1 MRPFAIIDGSRRERK
16 ASRRFFRHPQTT
28 SAPRSTASTIAGMSR
43 GSFCRSPS
51 EVTMIRPRAWSN
63 PAAKAAV
70 CPKFLRKRM
79 TVRCGSTACNRARV
93 SKLSSVLPSSMT
105 MSSYE
110 RPQARSVF
118 DSSACSSPSDA
129 ASFRTGITT
138 DRSTIVMILS
148 GFAASGFAPEHISGK
163 GGNQDAHEGQRR
175 FGPVLGHIGAG
186 PAAVPDRQIPERD
199 VADGASDRDRG
210 RKSDCADADDA
221 GEQDEDLERRGRR
234 QQRRYEHGDDAVAL
248 QRRHRAFDSLA
259 REALPD
265 QRLATLPADRVHHE
279 AAGQRAADRGEDVP
293 RNEFLVPRGHD
304 DQQQIRD
311 AGQRKERRIEEGDEE
326 QPRRTERQR
335 ERADAADD
343 SPHRMRW

>member
-1 MRPFAIIDGSRRERK
+1 MRPFTIIDGRRRERK

-51 EVTMIRPRAWSN
+51 DVTMIRPRAWSN

-79 TVRCGSTACNRARV
+79 TVSCGSTACNRASV

-110 RPQARSVF
+110 RAHARSVL
-118 DSSACSSPSDA
+118 DSSACNSSSDA

-138 DRSTIVMILS
+138 DRSTIGMILS
-148 GFAASGFAPEHISGK
+148 GFAASGFAPEHISSKSGY
-163 GGNQDAHEGQRR
+163 QDAHEGQRR
-175 FGPVLGHIGAG
+175 LGPVLGHISAG

-199 VADGASDRDRG
+199 VADGAPNRDRG
-210 RKSDCADADDA
+210 RKSDRADADDG
-221 GEQDEDLERRGRR
+221 GEPDEDLERRGPR
-234 QQRRYEHGDDAVAL
+234 QQRWHEDSDDAVAL
-248 QRRHRAFDSLA
+248 QRRHRAFDSLT

-265 QRLATLPADRVHHE
+265 QRLAALPTDRVHHQ
-279 AAGQRAADRGEDVP
+279 AASQRAADCGDDIP
-293 RNEFLVPRGHD
+293 RDEFLVSRSHH
-304 DQQQIRD
+304 DQQQIGD
-311 AGQRKERRIEEGDEE
+311 AGQRKERRIEERDEE

-343 SPHRMRW
+343 SPHRMRS